1 VNLTIDDR
9 SIELL
14 AARRRSGL
22 VFIGAVFRTIEVSQL
37 ELKVSAN
44 SGMGS
49 CANANS
55 NITSNVPSYG
65 DIDHK
70 AVRVA
75 LLR

>member
-1 VNLTIDDR
+1 MNLTNADR

-37 ELKVSAN
+37 ELKVSVN
-44 SGMGS
+44 SGTGS

-65 DIDHK
+65 DIDDK